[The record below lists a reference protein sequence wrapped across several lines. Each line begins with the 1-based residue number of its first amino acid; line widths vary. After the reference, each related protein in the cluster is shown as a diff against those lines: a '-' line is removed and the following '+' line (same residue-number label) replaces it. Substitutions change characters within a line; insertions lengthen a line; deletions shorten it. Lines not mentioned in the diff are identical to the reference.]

1 MAINKGKK
9 FEEKFKE
16 DFLRT
21 VPNCSLD
28 RLYDSVSGFKSISN
42 ISDFIGY
49 SKPNIM
55 YLECKTHKGN
65 TFPLTNLSQ
74 YDKLVAKV
82 GIPGVRVGVVIWFE
96 DHDRVIYVPINTITQ
111 LKNDDKKSVN
121 IRKIE
126 DEGYKII
133 NIPSTKRRVYLD
145 SDYSVLLNLEDFD

>member
-74 YDKLVAKV
+74 YDKLKEKV

-126 DEGYKII
+126 DEGYRII